1 VSLRIRTLSTN
12 HALFQLVVGGL
23 SDQELTELKRR
34 QAQLIKDGAGIRPA
48 TKSKNSAAFAEK
60 LGT

>member
-1 VSLRIRTLSTN
+1 MFIRMGP
-12 HALFQLVVGGL
+12 GGL
-23 SDQELTELKRR
+23 SDRELTELKRR

-60 LGT
+60 LGQQILAAFRW